1 MGDVP
6 ALADSILELGLLQPI
21 GVTPDKKL
29 IFGSRRIAAH
39 RHIGRSMIE
48 YREVAIDTIASGACA
63 ENEIRKDFTLA
74 ERVAIY
80 KTLNRDKVGGDRKS
94 KNHCQDIG
102 NDPKKPLGR
111 DDASRKA
118 GLGNHTSAQE
128 AERVFTTGIP
138 SLQAAV
144 DNKEISINNG
154 YLIARQPTGEQ
165 VRIMALPGAERV
177 VALTRLREAVRA
189 SSKAKKTRD
198 AAKAGAKK
206 TSRNVIHMP
215 TYNPNRNPLTDEER
229 GIPPR
234 ETWDEP
240 DPDRPG
246 LNRIQGYTAKHG
258 HVHIMPLARRQAQDR
273 RAAAADLGTRLRD
286 LDKAVQAFLG
296 GDKPLVTAADLADV
310 LTMPSKDT
318 GMIIPRI
325 TERMA
330 VLRASCDTLADY
342 LDTVDA
348 VLNREGREETA

>member
-1 MGDVP
+1 MRK
-6 ALADSILELGLLQPI
+6 A
-21 GVTPDKKL
+21 
-29 IFGSRRIAAH
+29 F
-39 RHIGRSMIE
+39 
-48 YREVAIDTIASGACA
+48 TIS
-63 ENEIRKDFTLA
+63 
-74 ERVAIY
+74 ERVAILRSMDNRV
-80 KTLNRDKVGGDRKS
+80 KTGR
-94 KNHCQDIG
+94 
-102 NDPKKPLGR
+102 PKKTCQYIDKFSDTAIKLLDR
-111 DDASRKA
+111 DDATRKA
-118 GLGNHTSAQE
+118 GLGNHTTAYE
-128 AERVFTTGIP
+128 AEKVVDEGIIE
-138 SLQAAV
+138 LVAAV
-144 DNKEISINNG
+144 DNKDISVHNAFI
-154 YLIARQPTGEQ
+154 IAREPEDAQA
-165 VRIMALPGAERV
+165 RIMALPGEQRKA
-177 VALTRLREAVRA
+177 AIARLRETHRERTA
-189 SSKAKKTRD
+189 AKKV
-198 AAKAGAKK
+198 AKK
-206 TSRNVIHMP
+206 SGKKPVRGSARNVIHMP